1 MAASCLQG
9 LGRIV
14 TGPAVAYVTTTEN
27 EQKQYNVEISQSSTN
42 TYTLRLTDYANYNSL
57 VFTTEDDGTV
67 IFKYGQRLYGQD
79 IDIQFILASM
89 NWDGRWYISDRDI
102 YGTSDQSG
110 TITINPWAFTYYHYV
125 QVNSRVFGA
134 GANYGGDTFIAAQKT
149 VITPRAK
156 SGDLSINPTSLHFT
170 AEGGK
175 QTVKVS
181 CFEGTENWRSKKE
194 ADWITLKPNGSA
206 YPSQTDL
213 VVTAAPNISEQ
224 ERQTIITIYPQ
235 YHTDVTVSLT
245 VTQDGKKIENKE
257 AAIGGL
263 RYFLDYSTMTA
274 KVLSIESD
282 ESGKGE
288 VVIPAE
294 IEEPA
299 TTRDTRAGTTK
310 NFRVKAIGDSI
321 MTRMA
326 LNMRSLNCI
335 SFPSSI
341 ETVSEKAFDG
351 AKTKSLVWQSD
362 TEMPENAFHSLIDDK
377 LVNMLVY
384 VNKASLAPSSVTN
397 KIVKQS
403 ADGTY
408 HIDSLELVEDNEFY
422 CPQKF
427 EAGKVTFKHSF
438 NMTTGIQSNGDG
450 AQGWESIVLPF
461 NVETVSYKKDG
472 HTYNLVPFDRY
483 AKGHDDND
491 RPFWLYEW
499 DGTAFKSA
507 DRMEANKPYLI
518 SMPNNSEYAADY
530 CISGNVVFSARNE
543 EVKETDVEDAYT
555 GIQPQKGFYATY
567 AFLNNEIISG
577 RNILC
582 INSESKVSGHDHLAY
597 DYSDYAIGDEP
608 KPGSLFMSLALI
620 KRDWGAYPFEG
631 FMLSDSPNGTRETI
645 NIEFTAADSQG
656 IEEIIQATPTEH
668 FEKGI
673 YTLSGQY
680 IGNFKNS
687 HSQLPKGIYIV
698 DGKKK
703 NVK

>member
-1 MAASCLQG
+1 MDSLWYPIDRRVIGSANDNGIISIKEAWGVLRYYGQYDGQYDVEHEWLLQ
-9 LGRIV
+9 
-14 TGPAVAYVTTTEN
+14 AYETVIEPISR
-27 EQKQYNVEISQSSTN
+27 EIS
-42 TYTLRLTDYANYNSL
+42 LD
-57 VFTTEDDGTV
+57 
-67 IFKYGQRLYGQD
+67 
-79 IDIQFILASM
+79 
-89 NWDGRWYISDRDI
+89 
-102 YGTSDQSG
+102 
-110 TITINPWAFTYYHYV
+110 
-125 QVNSRVFGA
+125 
-134 GANYGGDTFIAAQKT
+134 
-149 VITPRAK
+149 
-156 SGDLSINPTSLHFT
+156 INPTSLSFK

-175 QTVKVS
+175 QTVTIS
-181 CFEGTENWRSKKE
+181 CEENWIVSNNT
-194 ADWITLKPNGSA
+194 DWITCSPMGSPN
-206 YPSQTDL
+206 
-213 VVTAAPNISEQ
+213 PNAK
-224 ERQTIITIYPQ
+224 T
-235 YHTDVTVSLT
+235 LT
-245 VTQDGKKIENKE
+245 VTVKPNTTTQKREAIITVSGKYHTTVSKNIHIIQDGIQN
-257 AAIGGL
+257 IQMTFGGV
-263 RYFLDYSTMTA
+263 RYYLDYSTMTA
-274 KVLSIESD
+274 TLLEVETD
-282 ESGKGE
+282 ESGRGE
-288 VVIPAE
+288 VIIPESLE
-294 IEEPA
+294 IMETSARE
-299 TTRDTRAGTTK
+299 TRAGTSK
-310 NFRVKAIGDSI
+310 NFKVKSIGDSI

-326 LNMRSLNCI
+326 LNMKSLNCVT
-335 SFPSSI
+335 FPEGI

-351 AKTKSLVWQSD
+351 AKTKSLVWLSD
-362 TEMPENAFHSLIDDK
+362 TEMPKNAFQSLIDDK

-384 VNKASLAPSSVTN
+384 VNKADLAPIAVTN
-397 KIVKQS
+397 KIVRQN
-403 ADGTY
+403 ADGSY
-408 HIDSLELVEDNEFY
+408 CINNLELIEDNEFY

-438 NMTTGIQSNGDG
+438 NMTTGIRSNGNG

-461 NVETVSYKKDG
+461 DVETISYEKDG
-472 HTYNLVPFDRY
+472 HTFNLVPFDNY
-483 AKGHDDND
+483 EQNFSNND

-499 DGTAFKSA
+499 NGTAFKSA
-507 DRMEANKPYLI
+507 TKIVANKPYLI